1 MPADGGGG
9 VTAPAPAP
17 TLPSTDTTAD
27 DLACA
32 VAVLADVADRAQR
45 LASLYR
51 TPDHRAWAERA
62 GRAHAA
68 VQQLQQAHLEREE
81 APAG

>member
-1 MPADGGGG
+1 
-9 VTAPAPAP
+9 VTP
-17 TLPSTDTTAD
+17 TPTSPSNDITAD

-32 VAVLADVADRAQR
+32 AAVLADAADRAQR

-51 TPDHRAWAERA
+51 TPDHRAWAEKA

-68 VQQLQQAHLEREE
+68 VVRLQADLEREE